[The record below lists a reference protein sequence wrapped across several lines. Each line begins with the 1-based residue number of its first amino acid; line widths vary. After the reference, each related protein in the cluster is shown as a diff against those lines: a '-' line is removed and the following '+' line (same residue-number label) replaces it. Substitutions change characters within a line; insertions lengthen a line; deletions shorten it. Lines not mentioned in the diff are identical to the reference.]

1 MQSYHI
7 DTMKLQ
13 CICFITISLVRF
25 KNKHNLQ
32 MSSDYFPSQANQL
45 DVIYVL
51 YVYLFSFDVVKLYK
65 WWKFFLITMHV
76 VFVVCCMLY
85 MLKIIIISWSERSN
99 AIALAL
105 SVDVHACIVIASGE
119 SNNCNVNNEK
129 WYYFLWIMGA

>member
-1 MQSYHI
+1 
-7 DTMKLQ
+7 
-13 CICFITISLVRF
+13 
-25 KNKHNLQ
+25 

-129 WYYFLWIMGA
+129 WYYILWIMGA